1 MWRVVVKRVRLH
13 NWAVI
18 IPFHLLITLKSLM
31 QALEQGV
38 SEFPSCPR
46 ALEAA
51 DSMLIRIAWKDSSAG
66 DGGRAHSR
74 RW

>member
-46 ALEAA
+46 ARAG
-51 DSMLIRIAWKDSSAG
+51 SSRSHV
-66 DGGRAHSR
+66 DKNSLKIFVC
-74 RW
+74 W